1 MHELLTSKL
10 PSSDRQLP
18 VGPYPDTV
26 KVQLIVIHMRVFDW
40 PILMENVARYGLE
53 MPKIQ
58 GVFCSQKTAISWA
71 RQ

>member
-1 MHELLTSKL
+1 MNCSRAAAEFGSSA
-10 PSSDRQLP
+10 PSEAIS
-18 VGPYPDTV
+18 PDTE

-58 GVFCSQKTAISWA
+58 SVFCSQKTAISWA
-71 RQ
+71 R